1 MSLPPMQ
8 TVSSGAVVAIVGFFS
23 SFPIVLQ
30 GLTSVGATPDQAAS
44 GLMAAAL
51 AMAFAGAV
59 LSLRYRMPISAAW
72 STPGVALL
80 AVTAPVDGGFAA
92 AVGGF
97 LVAGVLTVMAGLWK
111 PLARF
116 AAEIPAPLAQAMLA
130 GVLVSLCIVP
140 FEALAQAPKV
150 AAPIILTWFLVG
162 RISRLFAVPAAVLAA
177 GGVTVLW
184 GDLSGLSV
192 LSERGFLTSPLIIW
206 PEFTLQG
213 AISIGLPLFVV
224 TMAAQNIPG
233 IAVLRSFS
241 YTPPPGGQ
249 IAGVGIVS
257 ALSAPFGAP
266 QTCLAAITAAM
277 CAGEDAH
284 PDPARRYWAAVMA
297 ALFYTLFGLF
307 AAVITLL
314 AAAAPPMVL
323 GTLAGIALLGVFSNS
338 AQAALADQPSREAAA
353 VTFLITASGASV
365 AGIGAP
371 VWGLAVG
378 GLIYAV
384 TVRVN
389 S

>member
-1 MSLPPMQ
+1 MTLPPFQ
-8 TVSSGAVVAIVGFFS
+8 TVSTGAVVAIVGFFS

-30 GLTSVGATPDQAAS
+30 GLTGVGASPQQAAA

-51 AMAFAGAV
+51 AMALAGAV
-59 LSLRYRMPISAAW
+59 LSMAYRMPISAAW

-80 AVTAPVDGGFAA
+80 AVTAPVEGGFAV

-97 LVAGVLTVMAGLWK
+97 LLAGVLTVVAGFWR

-116 AAEIPAPLAQAMLA
+116 AADIPAPLAQAMLA
-130 GVLVSLCIVP
+130 GVLVSLCIAP
-140 FEALAQAPKV
+140 FEALAEAPR
-150 AAPIILTWFLVG
+150 AALPIILTWFLVG
-162 RISRLFAVPAAVLAA
+162 RVNKLFAVPAAVVAA
-177 GGVTVLW
+177 GGVTFLW
-184 GDLSGLSV
+184 GDLSI
-192 LSERGFLTSPLIIW
+192 LSESAVLTAPLFIL
-206 PEFTLQG
+206 PEFTFQG

-233 IAVLRSFS
+233 IAVLRSFG
-241 YTPPPGGQ
+241 YTPSPGGQ

-257 ALSAPFGAP
+257 VLGAPFGAP

-277 CAGEDAH
+277 CAGDDACA
-284 PDPARRYWAAVMA
+284 DAARRYWAAVMA
-297 ALFYTLFGLF
+297 ALFYAVFGLF
-307 AAVITLL
+307 AALITAL

-323 GTLAGIALLGVFSNS
+323 ETLAGIALMGVFANS
-338 AQAALADQPSREAAA
+338 AQAALHEVSSREAAA

-378 GLIYAV
+378 GLVYMCTA
-384 TVRVN
+384 RARRGA
-389 S
+389 